1 MSNEQ
6 AKAASPIFEEVR
18 PYFDGAREGHLLVKH
33 CKDCGQH
40 HHYPRAICPHCAS
53 DRTEWTQASGRG
65 SIYSFAVV
73 KKASG
78 GAHVLAYVTL
88 DDCEV
93 TMLTNIV
100 TDSPERL
107 SIGARVQAVFRIGP
121 DGIEVPMFSPA

>member
-6 AKAASPIFEEVR
+6 AKAAPSISEEVR
-18 PYFDGAREGHLLVKH
+18 PYFDGAREGRLLVKH
-33 CKDCGQH
+33 CRDCGQH

-53 DRTEWTQASGRG
+53 DKTEWTQASGRG

-73 KKASG
+73 KKAGG

-88 DDCEV
+88 DDCKV

-107 SIGARVQAVFRIGP
+107 SIGAHVQAVFRIGP
-121 DGIEVPMFSPA
+121 DGIEVPMFAPA